1 MVSYMERFWE
11 ALTMYE
17 GTKSWAKWLVVEPSL
32 EQELQLETDSR
43 AVLEDDDHESIALLC
58 STLLKQ
64 NWYQQQVIKQS
75 VERICELEAK
85 LICLEPVPKKKK
97 RLWFGLFGS
106 D

>member
-1 MVSYMERFWE
+1 MERFWE
-11 ALTMYE
+11 ALTMHE

-43 AVLEDDDHESIALLC
+43 AVLEDPDHESIALLC

-85 LICLEPVPKKKK
+85 FICLEPVPKRKK
-97 RLWFGLFGS
+97 RRWFGLFGS